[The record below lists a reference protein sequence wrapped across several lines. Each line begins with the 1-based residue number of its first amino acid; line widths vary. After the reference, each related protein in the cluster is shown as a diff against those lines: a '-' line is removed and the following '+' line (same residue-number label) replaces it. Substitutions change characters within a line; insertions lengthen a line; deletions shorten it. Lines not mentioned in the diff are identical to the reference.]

1 MSDAW
6 PKPNTLPRCSASCS
20 VNNWGD
26 YYVDRARALL
36 DGTWRPT
43 DVWGGLASGMFRLAP
58 FTNMTPEEVSEATRI
73 RDALA
78 AGTLHPFD
86 GPIVRQDGT
95 QVIPAGRRLTDDE
108 IRAQNYF
115 YQGIDVAMP

>member
-1 MSDAW
+1 MIEG
-6 PKPNTLPRCSASCS
+6 N
-20 VNNWGD
+20 
-26 YYVDRARALL
+26 
-36 DGTWRPT
+36 WRPADT
-43 DVWGGLASGMFRLAP
+43 WGGMGSGMFRLAP

-95 QVIPAGRRLTDDE
+95 QVIAAGQRLTDDQ